1 MCTVPLPVFCVKVC
15 RAVWAGPKGSWAST
29 LALGCA
35 NDASTYSLL
44 LILDQVTPDPT
55 LLTFA
60 DYDYY
65 DYYDGLG
72 PHFDSNKIHGKV
84 PSGAEPFPT
93 TDSAEEAFSNLP
105 DYQGDFDN
113 FPFHLGPA
121 AASPLSPTLPP
132 SLRSTQAVPLG
143 APGFTFPKLPNLKS
157 STGFVNVSAFDNL
170 NSSSFG
176 KKEEEEEKEKEFPSR
191 LQNHYAF
198 SPPPSRATSASD
210 KQTTPLKTNTVSS
223 SLSTHQDLPSTPTWK
238 DTLRSTPQEKRTHVS
253 VLTSS
258 TQNHPVSTLPSSTTT
273 LSYPTRSPYKPPL
286 STQASTRNTRP
297 SHSSTSSHPTR
308 TSFSPSSTSLKSQY
322 YTTKLSSTLRTSF
335 PASASHRPTR
345 PASYSHTPFPH
356 SQKSTIAA
364 PTATR
369 HPHHQSSHQQPEVI
383 TAPSLPPL
391 PGQDPL
397 LVQQH
402 FHTPPPRRDP
412 PLPRTTHSP
421 PSTSLSDTFAQ
432 NFGFDPESVV
442 YESDFRPVKKH
453 PPGPV
458 LAFEVSPSSSRP
470 LNGPLPPHP
479 PRFRYQVPH
488 GPRTATN
495 LGFTNRQVKI
505 DGADESEEEGEVEA
519 PAGGAPNPIY
529 HHTVAFSESHA
540 PLPLPIPMAPVLP
553 LLGGAASN
561 MPLKPARS
569 SKTPRRRPRPR
580 PHPNMRLAGPVGS
593 VSRLGRPQPPAR
605 RLVASL
611 IPLPEDHAVL
621 APQLVGPSVL
631 QPVFPAPPPPPGRMG
646 DLLPAASSPIYTSDG
661 RPLPPD
667 SIPGPPQLST
677 PPHQTSDSITG
688 RPQVGPY
695 RGEPPPPVPANV
707 PHLAQF
713 SKQSRPTSQRT
724 AVPMPPLPGT
734 TSQPAEYS
742 PAGSAPRPV
751 VMAAP
756 KDKLAGTF
764 GVAPSVPSPAPP
776 PGTKKTHLT
785 ILKDVWAILTQGHPR
800 DDAHPA
806 HATHHQHHHH
816 PHLYTSQHLDGFEG
830 EPRRRRDEGD

>member
-1 MCTVPLPVFCVKVC
+1 MMCEVLVGVGVRDLFVDFGRTPEWNCPVPEEAPQSKPQS
-15 RAVWAGPKGSWAST
+15 GPSKPPPAPETNNAWYIPPIPCNEPEDGHVGWGIAWYIN
-29 LALGCA
+29 G
-35 NDASTYSLL
+35 L
-44 LILDQVTPDPT
+44 LIPEIHVVRGKTYTFVVEGGNNPDRPERDHPFYITDDPEGGYAFKTPAERERIRVFAGVEQDREGNPVPTGLGRLCEWVEDPNQPAGAFNSFGAYQRTLQLNCEEGQPGVLQWTPDANTPDT
-55 LLTFA
+55 V
-60 DYDYY
+60 YY
-65 DYYDGLG
+65 QCFTHRYLG
-72 PHFDSNKIHGKV
+72 WKIRVLDRCEFEELAAAGSDTNPVVV
-84 PSGAEPFPT
+84 PSP
-93 TDSAEEAFSNLP
+93 
-105 DYQGDFDN
+105 
-113 FPFHLGPA
+113 
-121 AASPLSPTLPP
+121 
-132 SLRSTQAVPLG
+132 
-143 APGFTFPKLPNLKS
+143 
-157 STGFVNVSAFDNL
+157 
-170 NSSSFG
+170 
-176 KKEEEEEKEKEFPSR
+176 
-191 LQNHYAF
+191 
-198 SPPPSRATSASD
+198 ATSG
-210 KQTTPLKTNTVSS
+210 
-223 SLSTHQDLPSTPTWK
+223 
-238 DTLRSTPQEKRTHVS
+238 
-253 VLTSS
+253 
-258 TQNHPVSTLPSSTTT
+258 
-273 LSYPTRSPYKPPL
+273 
-286 STQASTRNTRP
+286 
-297 SHSSTSSHPTR
+297 
-308 TSFSPSSTSLKSQY
+308 
-322 YTTKLSSTLRTSF
+322 
-335 PASASHRPTR
+335 SASL
-345 PASYSHTPFPH
+345 
-356 SQKSTIAA
+356 Q
-364 PTATR
+364 
-369 HPHHQSSHQQPEVI
+369 
-383 TAPSLPPL
+383 
-391 PGQDPL
+391 
-397 LVQQH
+397 VQQH

-412 PLPRTTHSP
+412 PLPWTTHSP

-442 YESDFRPVKKH
+442 YESDFQPVKKH

-479 PRFRYQVPH
+479 PRFHHQVPQ

-505 DGADESEEEGEVEA
+505 DGAEESDEEVEVKA

-569 SKTPRRRPRPR
+569 SKTPRHRPRTRPRPR
-580 PHPNMRLAGPVGS
+580 PRPQHRPNMGLAGPIGS
-593 VSRLGRPQPPAR
+593 VSRLGRPQPPPR

-724 AVPMPPLPGT
+724 AVPMPPLLGT

-751 VMAAP
+751 VIAAP
-756 KDKLAGTF
+756 KDKLTGTF
-764 GVAPSVPSPAPP
+764 GVTSSVPSPAPS

-785 ILKDVWAILTQGHPR
+785 ILKDVWAILTQDHPR

-806 HATHHQHHHH
+806 HAHHHQHHHH
-816 PHLYTSQHLDGFEG
+816 QPHLYTNQHLDGFEG

>member
-1 MCTVPLPVFCVKVC
+1 MRLFV
-15 RAVWAGPKGSWAST
+15 
-29 LALGCA
+29 
-35 NDASTYSLL
+35 
-44 LILDQVTPDPT
+44 LDQVTPDPT

-72 PHFDSNKIHGKV
+72 SYFDSNKIPGEV
-84 PSGAEPFPT
+84 PGGAKASPT
-93 TDSAEEAFSNLP
+93 TDSAEEAFPNLP

-132 SLRSTQAVPLG
+132 SLGSTQAVPLG

-170 NSSSFG
+170 DSSSFG
-176 KKEEEEEKEKEFPSR
+176 KKEEFPSR

-198 SPPPSRATSASD
+198 SPPPSLVTFASD
-210 KQTTPLKTNTVSS
+210 KETTPLKTNTVSS
-223 SLSTHQDLPSTPTWK
+223 FLSTYQGHPSTPTLK
-238 DTLRSTPQEKRTHVS
+238 DTSRSTPQEKRTRVS
-253 VLTSS
+253 ILTSS
-258 TQNHPVSTLPSSTTT
+258 TQNRPVSTLPSSTAT
-273 LSYPTRSPYKPPL
+273 LSHPTHSPNKPPL

-297 SHSSTSSHPTR
+297 SHASTSSHSTS
-308 TSFSPSSTSLKSQY
+308 TSFTSSSTSLKSQH
-322 YTTKLSSTLRTSF
+322 YTTKLSSTLHTSV
-335 PASASHRPTR
+335 PTSTSHRPTR
-345 PASYSHTPFPH
+345 PVFHSLTPFPH
-356 SQKSTIAA
+356 PQKSTLAI
-364 PTATR
+364 PTPTR
-369 HPHHQSSHQQPEVI
+369 HPNHRSEHHQPEVI

-391 PGQDPL
+391 PGQASL
-397 LVQQH
+397 QVQQH

-412 PLPRTTHSP
+412 PLPWTTHSP

-442 YESDFRPVKKH
+442 YESDFQPVKKH

-479 PRFRYQVPH
+479 PRFHHQVPQ

-505 DGADESEEEGEVEA
+505 DGAEESDEEVEVKA

-569 SKTPRRRPRPR
+569 SKTPRHRPRTRPRPR
-580 PHPNMRLAGPVGS
+580 PRPQHRPNMGLAGPIGS
-593 VSRLGRPQPPAR
+593 VSRLGRPQPPPR

-724 AVPMPPLPGT
+724 AVPMPPLLGT

-751 VMAAP
+751 VIAAP
-756 KDKLAGTF
+756 KDKLTGTF
-764 GVAPSVPSPAPP
+764 GVTSSVPSPAPP

-785 ILKDVWAILTQGHPR
+785 ILKDVWAILTQDHPR

-806 HATHHQHHHH
+806 HAHHHQHHHH
-816 PHLYTSQHLDGFEG
+816 QPHLYTNQHLDGFEG